1 MQWIRSH
8 KILLGVGTVLIAG
21 WITVSYAAERNV
33 EVYATTDYKSETTR
47 MVEAYERL
55 STQYLSLVQ
64 QNLSQMNQTDQ
75 QIMTKLA
82 EIEKK
87 IDLLTEKVDA
97 LKPEG
102 PTPPKPLQPAS
113 D

>member
-1 MQWIRSH
+1 MQWIRNH
-8 KILLGVGTVLIAG
+8 KTLIGVGTVLIAG
-21 WITVSYAAERNV
+21 WITVSYAAERSV
-33 EVYATTDYKSETTR
+33 EIYATPEYKSDTAR

-75 QIMTKLA
+75 QILTKLA

-102 PTPPKPLQPAS
+102 PTPPKPLKPAS

>member
-1 MQWIRSH
+1 MLIAVGAV
-8 KILLGVGTVLIAG
+8 LLAG

-33 EVYATTDYKSETTR
+33 EVYTTTDYKSDMTR

-64 QNLSQMNQTDQ
+64 QNLTQLNQTDQ
-75 QIMTKLA
+75 QILNKLV

-87 IDLLTEKVDA
+87 IDLLTQKVDA

-102 PTPPKPLQPAS
+102 PTPPKPLNPAAN
-113 D
+113 